1 MTYTVEVTRENDAWI
16 AAVVDLPGAHT
27 FAKNLTALDA
37 AVREVISLVAELG
50 DDIPIEVDYRYLNLD
65 ATALEA
71 ARLGERRRALLA
83 QQDRLGLEAVVR
95 AEALIKA
102 GYSVRDISGLLAMS
116 PGRVSQ
122 ITSAAKGKGKKSA

>member
-1 MTYTVEVTRENDAWI
+1 MSYTAEVTRENDAWI
-16 AAVVDLPGAHT
+16 ATVVDLPGAHT

-71 ARLGERRRALLA
+71 ARLGERRKALLA

>member
-1 MTYTVEVTRENDAWI
+1 MSYTAEVTRENDAWI
-16 AAVVDLPGAHT
+16 ATVVDLPGAHT

-71 ARLGERRRALLA
+71 ARLGEQRKALLA
-83 QQDRLGLEAVVR
+83 QQDRLGLEAVAR

>member
-1 MTYTVEVTRENDAWI
+1 MSYTVEVTRENDAWI
-16 AAVVDLPGAHT
+16 ATVVDLPGAHT

-37 AVREVISLVAELG
+37 AVREVIGLVEELG
-50 DDIPIEVDYRYLNLD
+50 DDNPIKVDYRYLNLD

-71 ARLGERRRALLA
+71 ARLGERRKALQA

-102 GYSVRDISGLLAMS
+102 GYSVRDISGLLGMS

-122 ITSAAKGKGKKSA
+122 ITSATKAKGEKSA

>member
-1 MTYTVEVTRENDAWI
+1 MSYTAEVTRENDAWI
-16 AAVVDLPGAHT
+16 ATVVDLPGAHT

-71 ARLGERRRALLA
+71 AQLGERRKALLA
-83 QQDRLGLEAVVR
+83 QQNRLGLEAVVR